1 MKARTHPLSL
11 WNIPYAQAHWEGRG
25 HIGRIREITHEGWED
40 SHNSGA
46 DVWASEPCA
55 EVGPGAQWVWEGSAG
70 CLSRGAP
77 AIHLLLRHLSVSG
90 KAACVIYRAVSRTYR
105 HHGLGEHKYSST
117 MKNKVGVSQVITG
130 RPGRGQRE
138 DRSLL
143 SGAMFVQDTAVSLPD
158 LLAACGPRKYS
169 PPSWNGLSLWNSK
182 HHRKKLALPSSP
194 LRFIPGL
201 PCYLLSA
208 PHHPLLSP
216 PFSFSLFETTGLYA
230 FTVPIQFCMH
240 MFHCLFIVFTSGFYF
255 YFMLFIKLL
264 ISLDYI
270 KTPSLFLVFP
280 SLSSTMEIHSLEQL
294 SAQSWSWKM

>member
-182 HHRKKLALPSSP
+182 HHTFQTPLSLFPGVQCHHHRAGPTLGSISPKFPLLKTHFEWCLLQAVPPGHLTEKCLPLLDSFYVNI
-194 LRFIPGL
+194 L
-201 PCYLLSA
+201 YLLQYIRLPWVAQTIRSLPA
-208 PHHPLLSP
+208 MQETWVWSLGQEDPLEKDL
-216 PFSFSLFETTGLYA
+216 LRHIKHIA
-230 FTVPIQFCMH
+230 FHFK
-240 MFHCLFIVFTSGFYF
+240 CL
-255 YFMLFIKLL
+255 
-264 ISLDYI
+264 
-270 KTPSLFLVFP
+270 
-280 SLSSTMEIHSLEQL
+280 
-294 SAQSWSWKM
+294 